1 MLMEKAKGIGVGRKG
16 RRLQNESGW
25 GGAGGRAQRLPPQCV
40 PRKKYEERST
50 YEPKSLM
57 LMEKAKG
64 LGVGS
69 KGHRVRNKSGWGGA
83 GGSAQRLPPQ
93 CVPRKKRIGTQI
105 IDADGKSKRNRS
117 R

>member
-1 MLMEKAKGIGVGRKG
+1 MG
-16 RRLQNESGW
+16 RRLQNKSGW

-64 LGVGS
+64 VARGADY
-69 KGHRVRNKSGWGGA
+69 KIKA
-83 GGSAQRLPPQ
+83 GGVVQGGGRSAS
-93 CVPRKKRIGTQI
+93 PRNAYQE
-105 IDADGKSKRNRS
+105 RS
-117 R
+117 T